1 MNSDNRLTL
10 LLYHGVTSGKS
21 FGIENA
27 SKKHLDVQSF
37 EDQMRILKKKY
48 ACLSID
54 EIYEIYKDGS
64 TFPKNAVAVT
74 FDDGFRN
81 NYTTA
86 APVLEKYEIPAVF
99 YLCSGVINTNLMFW
113 VDVIEDTINFTQSKR
128 ITVRLEKD
136 MTFDLSIP
144 QTKLQALEQIKGYC
158 KNVTVD
164 EKNRVVQQLIQLTGV
179 EPSVEHSK
187 NYEKLYWKEVQE
199 LDRHPLFTIGAHS
212 LYHDNLTKIMER
224 KRQQTD
230 IRLSLELLEYHL
242 GHPIHHFSYP
252 EGQSIHYD
260 DDIISYLK
268 TLSVKIC
275 PSAIEGVNDITT
287 DLFHLHRIMVGFQGK
302 PFPFPA

>member
-10 LLYHGVTSGKS
+10 LLYHGVTSEKS
-21 FGIENA
+21 IGIENV

-37 EDQMRILKKKY
+37 EDQMRILKKRY
-48 ACLSID
+48 ACLSMD
-54 EIYEIYKDGS
+54 EVYDVYTGRT

-86 APVLEKYEIPAVF
+86 APILEKYEIPAVF

-113 VDVIEDTINFTQSKR
+113 VDAIEDTINFTQSKR
-128 ITVRLEKD
+128 ITVGLDKD
-136 MTFDLSIP
+136 MTFDLSTLR
-144 QTKLQALEQIKGYC
+144 TKLQALEQIKGHC

-164 EKNRVVQQLIQLTGV
+164 EKNRIVQQLIQSTHI

-187 NYEKLYWKEVQE
+187 NYEKLSWKEVQE

-212 LYHDNLTKIMER
+212 LYHDILAKIVGR
-224 KRQQTD
+224 KRQQAD

-252 EGQSIHYD
+252 EGQSTHYD

-275 PSAIEGVNDITT
+275 PSAIEGVNDGAT
-287 DLFHLHRIMVGFQGK
+287 DLFHLRRIMVGFQGK
-302 PFPFPA
+302 PFPFSA